1 MAERTLDK
9 PNIGNAREYWDS
21 AWKSRNLSTTY
32 ALQFINYTDLI
43 RKRVLE
49 IGCGDMS
56 FANYLDQLKLHR
68 SYVGVDIS
76 ASGLKRAEGSL
87 IGGSFVQA
95 DARSL
100 PFESKSFDFVMAIQ
114 TISSIGSSASLALRE
129 ASRVLANGGSIT
141 FDVIHS
147 DYFAAQPKNVPNL
160 TWADNGRLLRRG
172 PDYENVM
179 CYDPIGIV
187 LLLKKMGLREKEI
200 IVYKGHEFNNLG
212 TTGSVNMR
220 HSGPDDDVNKV
231 ILVRASKI

>member
-1 MAERTLDK
+1 M
-9 PNIGNAREYWDS
+9 GNAMEYWDS

-32 ALQFINYTDLI
+32 ALQFINYTDLT

-56 FANYLDQLKLHR
+56 FANYMNQLRLHR

-76 ASGLKRAEGSL
+76 ANGLKRAE
-87 IGGSFVQA
+87 GSFVQA

-100 PFESKSFDFVMAIQ
+100 PFENKSFDFVMAIQ
-114 TISSIGSSASLALRE
+114 TISLMGSTASLALKE
-129 ASRVLANGGSIT
+129 ASRVLASGGSIT

-160 TWADNGRLLRRG
+160 VWADNGRLLRRG
-172 PDYENVM
+172 SDNEDVM
-179 CYDPIGIV
+179 CYDEIGIV

-200 IVYKGHEFNNLG
+200 VVYKAHEFNNLG

-220 HSGPDDDVNKV
+220 HCGPSDNVNKV